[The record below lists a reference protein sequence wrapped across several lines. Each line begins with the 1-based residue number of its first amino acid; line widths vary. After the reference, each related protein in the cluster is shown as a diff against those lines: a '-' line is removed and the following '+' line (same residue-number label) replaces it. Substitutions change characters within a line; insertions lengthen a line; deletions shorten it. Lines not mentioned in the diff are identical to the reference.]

1 MTNRVQ
7 DACLGA
13 ILLLFAGG
21 WTWLVVDTIP
31 LGLGDGDI
39 GARAFPLAY
48 GIILLV
54 LVVLLLLRLLAAKKK
69 SLTPIKVTDAEMSGV
84 GKIHWL
90 PMLMVLIEIILY
102 GFLLEKIGFVLAT
115 PIVVLL
121 GMIFNLHVRS
131 VPKLLGMSFGLT
143 VGCWLIFEKVLGI
156 YLANGTWFNIG

>member
-54 LVVLLLLRLLAAKKK
+54 LVVLSLLRLLAAKKK

-121 GMIFNLHVRS
+121 GMIFPLPCPFEMINVRLCS
-131 VPKLLGMSFGLT
+131 AARPWCVGITCLNGIRSLT
-143 VGCWLIFEKVLGI
+143 AFSKR
-156 YLANGTWFNIG
+156 